1 MRLVLPM
8 LLMLVS
14 ACSTVSLG
22 ASSEAG
28 CQATAPFADALADA
42 LLVDGGPQSLVAGE
56 NLIATIDAWC
66 SDV

>member
-8 LLMLVS
+8 LMTLVS

-28 CQATAPFADALADA
+28 CNATAPFVDALADA

-66 SDV
+66 AP